1 VHTPIEIERDTAR
14 CSAPVHLV
22 SNGPLHFALFS
33 RAKLSAPFVLQPHLS
48 KFRSYTLYP
57 SLFMTI
63 HYKIHTYFTIY
74 TCFSLMTFHLISH
87 VIFPKM
93 TFISTN
99 KSTGCDLTIN
109 LTFVFIFFPN
119 VKNLFYSPKLT
130 KTSNPISEF
139 YANLRNQTGQH
150 ILPKIH

>member
-57 SLFMTI
+57 SLFMTLSI
-63 HYKIHTYFTIY
+63 TRFIRTSQYIPV
-74 TCFSLMTFHLISH
+74 LAFHLISH